1 MKERKAFDFIEIGA
15 RTNKP
20 RTKGLTMYLDKG
32 LGPNQSKD
40 LMQAASYIDIIK
52 LGWATPR
59 LLLEQDILAKDSTI

>member
-1 MKERKAFDFIEIGA
+1 MKEKKAFDFIEIGA

-20 RTKGLTMYLDKG
+20 RTKGLTMFLDKG

-59 LLLEQDILAKDSTI
+59 RLL